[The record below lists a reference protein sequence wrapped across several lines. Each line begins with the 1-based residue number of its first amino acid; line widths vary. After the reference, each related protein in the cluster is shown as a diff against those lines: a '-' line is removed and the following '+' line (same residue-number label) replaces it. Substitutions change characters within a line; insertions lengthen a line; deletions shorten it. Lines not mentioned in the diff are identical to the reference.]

1 MDSAQPRRTLG
12 RSGLEVSAQG
22 FGCMSI
28 ANTYGKADDSESVE
42 LLRHAIDLG
51 VTFFDAAD
59 IYGRGL
65 GEELLGRAIRGRRDE
80 VVVATKCGLMA
91 GPAGVTVNGSAGY
104 IKQCCDASLKRLNV
118 DVIDLFYLHR
128 VDPVIP
134 IEESVTALAEL
145 VAAGK
150 VRHLGLS
157 EAGASTLRRAAAV
170 HPIAALQSEWSLWTR
185 DIEAEILPAARELG
199 IGLVAFCP
207 LGRGMLAAKVEH
219 VAELP
224 EKDPRRKDPRFVGAN
239 FERHRAIASRLS
251 EMASARAVE
260 PAQLAIA
267 WLLMM
272 GPDVVPIPGT
282 KHQKYLEMN
291 AQASGIALS
300 PAEHDE
306 LSALVPPELS
316 RALEFQVPGAP
327 ARGFDPTV
335 TWA

>member
-1 MDSAQPRRTLG
+1 MQPRRTLG

-28 ANTYGKADDSESVE
+28 ANTYGQADDRESVE
-42 LLRHAIDLG
+42 LLQRAIDLD
-51 VTFFDAAD
+51 VTFFDTAD

-65 GEELLGRAIRGRRDE
+65 GEELLGRAIRHRRDE
-80 VVVATKCGLMA
+80 VVVATKCGLVT
-91 GPAGVTVNGSAGY
+91 GSPAGIRVNGSPGY

-128 VDPVIP
+128 VDPAIQ
-134 IEESVTALAEL
+134 IEESVAALAEL

-150 VRHLGLS
+150 VRYLGLS
-157 EAGASTLRRAAAV
+157 EAGASTLRRAVAV

-185 DIEAEILPAARELG
+185 DIEAEILPTARELG

-207 LGRGMLAAKVEH
+207 LGRGMLTAKLEH
-219 VAELP
+219 VAELT
-224 EKDPRRKDPRFVGAN
+224 EKDPRRKDPRFAGAN
-239 FERHRAIASRLS
+239 FERHRAIANRLA
-251 EMASARAVE
+251 EIASARAVE

-267 WLLMM
+267 WLLTM
-272 GPDVVPIPGT
+272 GADVVPIPGT
-282 KHQKYLEMN
+282 KHLKYLEMN
-291 AQASGIALS
+291 ARASAVTLS

-316 RALEFQVPGAP
+316 RVLDFQVPGAP
-327 ARGFDPTV
+327 ARGLDPTV